1 MGCLCDLFQPPGTR
15 TPRSWNCRC
24 SAKLPKGCPPPLS
37 KGLPTAMDAFQATL
51 TTIIVLDGL
60 AFITFCTAVYL
71 RKTCTPRR
79 QKDVRTALRI
89 IYGFMVLLGVIVV
102 ATNNASPA
110 AAAIAGVLLGNA
122 VALMVADFLVPRC
135 FTLDT
140 HSIGADAT
148 QTNEIRDV
156 EGVT

>member
-1 MGCLCDLFQPPGTR
+1 
-15 TPRSWNCRC
+15 
-24 SAKLPKGCPPPLS
+24 
-37 KGLPTAMDAFQATL
+37 MDAFQATL
-51 TTIIVLDGL
+51 MTIIVLDGL
-60 AFITFCTAVYL
+60 AFIAFCAAIYL

-89 IYGFMVLLGVIVV
+89 AYGFMVALGVIVV

-110 AAAIAGVLLGNA
+110 AAAIAGVLLGHA

-140 HSIGADAT
+140 HTVGADTPRENAL
-148 QTNEIRDV
+148 RDA
-156 EGVT
+156 EAIT